1 MPQTKYKADE
11 KRKEYS
17 KVRNDF
23 IKEKYDRLNLTF
35 PKGKKEEYQAK
46 AAKAGLSLNALINK
60 LLEEYDNHG
69 L

>member
-1 MPQTKYKADE
+1 MTWNKERATQYK
-11 KRKEYS
+11 
-17 KVRNDF
+17 NDF

>member
-1 MPQTKYKADE
+1 MTWDKERATQYK
-11 KRKEYS
+11 
-17 KVRNDF
+17 NDF